1 MRLGLDWSWDWGC
14 GDSWPGARALTLRRG
29 SLPLSASVAGARPI
43 EVQPLALRLGTS
55 LEFERSSWRAVSV
68 PFWATEG
75 CKNKVPAIHNNRLPV
90 PLQAPEVV
98 GSLTITGSQCSCRPQ
113 RTEGVKTTYRSFLGL
128 ARAASLLVRQAAA
141 DPPLPQ
147 QQQHRPPTSAGVPA
161 ARTVPLARVVRV
173 LLQAPEVVGV
183 VVLAREARATSL
195 ACAVD
200 HLGRRGGSLSGI
212 VWL

>member
-29 SLPLSASVAGARPI
+29 SLPLPASVAGARPI

-75 CKNKVPAIHNNRLPV
+75 CKNKVPAIRSNRLPV
-90 PLQAPEVV
+90 P
-98 GSLTITGSQCSCRPQ
+98 
-113 RTEGVKTTYRSFLGL
+113 
-128 ARAASLLVRQAAA
+128 
-141 DPPLPQ
+141 
-147 QQQHRPPTSAGVPA
+147 
-161 ARTVPLARVVRV
+161 
-173 LLQAPEVVGV
+173 LQAPEVVGV